1 LVVAF
6 CQDPDHMGADR
17 VTTTGR
23 EDAVMSALFEGL
35 AAVTLFTEDLP
46 ATRALYADVLEL
58 PLLVEDD
65 HSAAYRFGGTVIN
78 LLQVDA
84 ADELVTPA
92 PVGGPDRGARAL
104 FTVHVA
110 DVDGMAAEL
119 TRRGVPLLNGPVD
132 RPWGPR
138 TAAFAD
144 PAGNVWEIA
153 GPAT

>member
-1 LVVAF
+1 
-6 CQDPDHMGADR
+6 
-17 VTTTGR
+17 
-23 EDAVMSALFEGL
+23 MSALFDGL

-46 ATRALYADVLEL
+46 ATRAFYADVLGL

-65 HSAAYRFGGTVIN
+65 DSAAYRFGGTVLN
-78 LLQVDA
+78 LLRVEA

-92 PVGGPDRGARAL
+92 AVGGRDRGARAL

-110 DVDGMAAEL
+110 DVDAMAAEL
-119 TRRGVPLLNGPVD
+119 TGRGVPLLNGPVD

-153 GPAT
+153 GPAD